1 MDNNTNNAAI
11 AFLSTFPPRQ
21 CGIATFTI
29 DLTTAI
35 DKLDFS
41 DIKIKII
48 AINEHKQKP
57 NYTQGIL
64 YQIDNKEAEDYVEAA
79 KLVNRS
85 EDIKA
90 VSIQHE
96 FKLYGSDYGEN
107 LLLFLNTIKKPVV
120 TTFHAV
126 LPYPSYQRKH
136 IVQEIAEKSD
146 MIVVMSKVAVEIL
159 SRDYLVPKAKIK
171 LIPHGIHDVSYEF
184 NGNYKRELGFED
196 KTLLMSF
203 GLLRQSDK
211 RKSSSRGYE
220 QVIDSLPEI
229 IKKFPNVLYLIV
241 GTTHPASLIREGE
254 AYREFLENKV
264 KELRL
269 RKHVKFVNKYIT
281 NGELFAYL
289 KAADV
294 YVSSS
299 LNPDQITSGTLSYA
313 MGCGCAV
320 VSTPFTHAKELI
332 NGNNGILLDDFKNS
346 NLFSAAIIK
355 LLSNKL
361 LREKISRNAY
371 YDTRPMLWSKV
382 ASSYVELLESFRS
395 SIDIGQVYPASVLVQ
410 ASSLRF

>member
-1 MDNNTNNAAI
+1 MRDSINKTAI

-21 CGIATFTI
+21 CGIATFTL
-29 DLTTAI
+29 DLATAI

-41 DIKIKII
+41 DIKTKII
-48 AINEHKQKP
+48 AVNEHKQKP
-57 NYTQGIL
+57 NYTNGIL
-64 YQIDNKEAEDYVEAA
+64 YQIDNKKIEDYVEAA
-79 KLVNRS
+79 KLVNGS

-107 LLLFLNTIKKPVV
+107 LLLFLKAIKKPVV

-126 LPYPSYQRKH
+126 LPYPSHQRKY
-136 IVQEIAEKSD
+136 IVQAIAKKSD
-146 MIVVMSKVAVEIL
+146 IVVVMSKVAVEIL
-159 SRDYLVPKAKIK
+159 SRDYFVPKAKIK

-184 NGNYKRELGFED
+184 NKNYRRELSFED
-196 KTLLMSF
+196 KTILMSF

-220 QVIDSLPEI
+220 YVIDALPEI
-229 IKKFPNVLYLIV
+229 IKKFPNALYLIA

-264 KELRL
+264 RELGL
-269 RKHVKFVNKYIT
+269 GKYVKFVNKYIT

-320 VSTPFTHAKELI
+320 VSTPFTHAKDLI

-355 LLSNKL
+355 LLSNNQ

-371 YDTRPMLWSKV
+371 YDTRHMLWSRV
-382 ASSYVELLESFRS
+382 AMSYATLFNKISSQ
-395 SIDIGQVYPASVLVQ
+395 SIPSIEATISGKTIAASP
-410 ASSLRF
+410 